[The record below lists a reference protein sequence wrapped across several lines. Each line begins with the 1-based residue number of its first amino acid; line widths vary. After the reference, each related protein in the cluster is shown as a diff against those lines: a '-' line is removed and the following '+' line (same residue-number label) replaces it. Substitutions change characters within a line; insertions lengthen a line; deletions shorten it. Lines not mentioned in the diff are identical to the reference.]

1 MIKRLFDIVSSLFG
15 IVLLLPVFVFISAW
29 IFIEDG
35 YPVLFFQ
42 KRIGKNGKPFSLYK
56 FRTMRKYSEK
66 LGQLTIGDRDPR
78 VTTSGFYLRKY
89 KLDELPQLINVLLGT
104 MSLVGP
110 RPEVERYVL
119 LYSAEQRKVLSV
131 KPGITDL
138 ASLMYFK
145 ESELLAASSDPETT
159 YIKEI
164 MPEKLKLNLEYID
177 RSGIATDLIIILK
190 TVARIFR

>member
-1 MIKRLFDIVSSLFG
+1 MIKRLFDIVSSVFG